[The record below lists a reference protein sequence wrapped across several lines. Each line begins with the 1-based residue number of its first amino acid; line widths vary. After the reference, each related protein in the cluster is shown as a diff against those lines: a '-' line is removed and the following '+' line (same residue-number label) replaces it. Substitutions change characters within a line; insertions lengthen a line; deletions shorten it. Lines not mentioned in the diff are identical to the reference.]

1 MSRFK
6 AGDRVVVNN
15 PNLESYKQIG
25 RIQSID
31 YFSGHISVYFN
42 NWNGLGEKL
51 LSFSEFNL
59 DHVSES
65 ENAYIESK
73 DGTNKMMSGNY
84 NVVNVQFLQGTNT
97 NKCYAFACFDK
108 DIYPDD
114 LVLCDTAHGYGVGR
128 VMSIHPKSEY
138 EGCVVTKEVIC
149 KVDFS
154 EFEKRKELRKQKDAL
169 KKQMDK
175 MVADNQELILYQA
188 IAEKNPEMAAMLAEY
203 KNLTN
208 I

>member
-15 PNLESYKQIG
+15 PSLESYKQIG

-31 YFSGHISVYFN
+31 YFNSHISVYFN

-59 DHVSES
+59 DHISES
-65 ENAYIESK
+65 ESAYIESK

-84 NVVNVQFLQGTNT
+84 NVATVRFSQGTNT
-97 NKCYAFACFDK
+97 TKEYSFALFDTNVFPS
-108 DIYPDD
+108 DF
-114 LVLCDTAHGYGVGR
+114 VLCDTANGYSVAR
-128 VMSIHPKSEY
+128 VTGIIPKSEWN
-138 EGCVVTKEVIC
+138 GVPVTKEIIC
-149 KVDFS
+149 KLDFS
-154 EFEKRKELRKQKDAL
+154 AFEKRKELRKQKEAL
-169 KKQMDK
+169 KKQMDR

-203 KNLTN
+203 KNLAN